1 MDQHGAD
8 AVRWYMLAAGSPWS
22 ARRVGHDAL
31 SDVVRKTLLTYWNT
45 VSFFTLYAKA
55 ASFTVDQSAPVAT
68 ATMDRWINSELNLL
82 IEKVDKAYADFDSQL
97 AGKLLAAFIDDLSN
111 WYVRRSRRRFWD
123 GETAALATL
132 YNALK
137 VLTQLLSPM
146 IPFISEHVWQEL
158 VRVAEPGAPESV
170 HLTDF
175 PVTNTEFVDLEL
187 SRSVQLSRRL
197 VELGR
202 AARAE
207 SKIKIRQP
215 LGRALV
221 AAAGFSAMDEEIRAH
236 ISEELNVLHLDD
248 LANADGDL
256 VDVSIK
262 ANFRTI
268 GAKFGA
274 DVQAIAKAL
283 LATDHTE
290 TVRAI
295 RADGSLTLTLSYDGK
310 SVTLD
315 LEDLVITETPKS
327 GWSVASHS
335 GESVALDLALTPDL
349 IQSGLVRE
357 VIRAIQEE
365 RKNSQFDISDRIVVN
380 WNGAPE
386 IADAIAAQSGLIADE
401 VLAIE
406 ITRNESLDITDA
418 EIGLALA
425 LRKN

>member
-1 MDQHGAD
+1 
-8 AVRWYMLAAGSPWS
+8 
-22 ARRVGHDAL
+22 
-31 SDVVRKTLLTYWNT
+31 
-45 VSFFTLYAKA
+45 
-55 ASFTVDQSAPVAT
+55 
-68 ATMDRWINSELNLL
+68 
-82 IEKVDKAYADFDSQL
+82 
-97 AGKLLAAFIDDLSN
+97 
-111 WYVRRSRRRFWD
+111 
-123 GETAALATL
+123 
-132 YNALK
+132 
-137 VLTQLLSPM
+137 M

-175 PVTNTEFVDLEL
+175 PVTNTELVDLKL

-221 AAAGFSAMDEEIRAH
+221 AAAGFSAMDDEIRAH

-290 TVRAI
+290 TVRTI
-295 RADGSLTLTLSYDGK
+295 RADGSLTLSYDGK

-335 GESVALDLALTPDL
+335 GESVALDLALTPEL

-380 WNGAPE
+380 WNGTSE

-401 VLAIE
+401 VLAVDITRDGRIE
-406 ITRNESLDITDA
+406 ITDT

-425 LRKN
+425 LRKI